1 MIAEQIVA
9 ELYTTEECS
18 LCREMKSV
26 LERVGREYPLT
37 IKEIDISSDASLYAR
52 FAEEV
57 PVLFLDGRK
66 AFKYRVSEAA
76 LRRKLMFVLWER
88 RLLGAVAKKVE
99 S

>member
-9 ELYTTEECS
+9 ELYVTEECS
-18 LCREMKSV
+18 LCRQMRSV
-26 LERVGREYPLT
+26 LARVVREYPLT
-37 IKEIDISSDASLYAR
+37 IREIDISADPVLHAR

-76 LRRKLMFVLWER
+76 LRRKLVFVLWQR
-88 RLLGAVAKKVE
+88 RLLSAVARKVE

>member
-1 MIAEQIVA
+1 MIAERIMA
-9 ELYTTEECS
+9 ELYTAKECS
-18 LCREMKSV
+18 LCQEMKSM
-26 LERVGREYPLT
+26 LGRVRGEYPLT
-37 IKEIDISSDASLYAR
+37 ISEIDISGDPVLHAR

-76 LRRKLMFVLWER
+76 LRRKLRLLLWRR
-88 RLLGAVAKKVE
+88 RLLIAVARKVE